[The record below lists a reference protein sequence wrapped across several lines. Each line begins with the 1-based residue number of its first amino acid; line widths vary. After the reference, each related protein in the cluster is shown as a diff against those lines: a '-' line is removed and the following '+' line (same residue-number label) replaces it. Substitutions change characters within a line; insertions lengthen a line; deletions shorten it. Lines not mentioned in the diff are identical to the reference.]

1 MLLAISSVTAMD
13 NSTTDDNCLEETTN
27 VSVMSASENMNMED
41 NLEDS
46 IVKSNE
52 YDLMQCIDNNDPEVI
67 SESDDSKLSDGGIKI
82 IANPV
87 TVDAY
92 GGFEYNF
99 KIVDSNGYPVAN
111 CHYQY
116 EVDNSQY
123 GGADTNEKGEGYF
136 VYSTS
141 KTLSYGKHP
150 IKIYCDYDSVETYFN
165 VVPDDND
172 DADSYSDSVN
182 AKKFKSKVKV
192 SKVIKAKPNSKVT
205 IKAKIYHDGSKK
217 AKSGFVK
224 FKINGKTYKSKIK
237 NGVAK
242 VTIKTPKKTK
252 TYVCKA
258 TYLGNKNIKSS
269 SAKFKIKVKKTTKFT
284 LVVPAKLNKKIIRS
298 YGKYSVKTHKYI
310 FINSNGKKDA
320 TLKIYVLKNGKRF
333 TGFSAK
339 YWIHYNT
346 GGGIWLYS
354 KNVKSLNWK
363 YNYVGYKNVL
373 KVDYVKA
380 TVWV

>member
-1 MLLAISSVTAMD
+1 MLLAISSVAAMD
-13 NSTTDDNCLEETTN
+13 NSTTDDSCLEETTN

-41 NLEDS
+41 NLDDS

-52 YDLMQCIDNNDPEVI
+52 YDSMQCIDNNDQELI

-87 TVDAY
+87 TVDVY

-99 KIVDSNGYPVAN
+99 KIVDSNGNPVAN

-172 DADSYSDSVN
+172 DTDSYSDSVN

-192 SKVIKAKPNSKVT
+192 SKVIKAKPNSKIT
-205 IKAKIYHDGSKK
+205 IKAKIYYNGAKK
-217 AKSGFVK
+217 VKSGFVK

-252 TYVCKA
+252 TYVCKT

-269 SAKFKIKVKKTTKFT
+269 SAKFKLKVKKTTKFT
-284 LVVPAKLNKKIIRS
+284 VKVPAKLNKKVSKS
-298 YGKYSVKTHKYI
+298 YGKYKVTTYKWVDYY
-310 FINSNGKKDA
+310 SNGKKDA
-320 TLKIYVLKNGKRF
+320 HLRITVYKNGKRLK
-333 TGFSAK
+333 GFDAK
-339 YWIHYNT
+339 YWVHYKT
-346 GGGIWLYS
+346 GGGVWLYT
-354 KNVKSLNWK
+354 KNAGTNYKSNPI
-363 YNYVGYKNVL
+363 GYKNVL